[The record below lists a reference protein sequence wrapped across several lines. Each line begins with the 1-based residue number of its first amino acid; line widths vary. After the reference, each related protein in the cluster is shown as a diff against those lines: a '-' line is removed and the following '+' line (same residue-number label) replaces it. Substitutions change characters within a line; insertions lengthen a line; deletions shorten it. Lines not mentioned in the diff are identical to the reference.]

1 MRVLVTGASGPIG
14 AALLSSF
21 KADGA
26 EVTRTS
32 RRAAPSISGEN
43 VVVWDPLQPMSADVV
58 SGMDAVIHLAGES
71 IVGRWNPAKK
81 QAIRDSRVAGTAYLA
96 QALASAANKPRVL
109 VCASAI
115 GYYGNR
121 GDEIMRE
128 SSPAGSGFLS
138 QVCEE
143 WEAATRPATD
153 AGIRTVKLRIGVV
166 LSPRGGALEKMLL
179 PFKLGLGGKLG
190 NGRQWMSW
198 IDVQDLVGAVRH
210 ALNTDSLTGPVNAVA
225 PQPVTNAEF
234 TKTLASVLH
243 RPALCA
249 IPAFAARLVLG
260 EMADALMLASTR
272 VAPEK
277 LVSSGYQFLFP
288 TLRESLGHLLLG

>member
-32 RRAAPSISGEN
+32 RRAAPSISGEK

-277 LVSSGYQFLFP
+277 LASSGYQFLFP
-288 TLRESLGHLLLG
+288 TLRESLARLLQG